1 MRIIKPF
8 TLPISYRA
16 FSFRGQHC
24 LAVTVFQF
32 FDLDDPNR
40 LILEQEMWGFMGERL
55 PGVPDLGMPKAKAE
69 LVLLGEVQAPAGQMV
84 EKLEARAQI
93 DKIHAELNVLGDH
106 YWQPGPDGRL
116 TMTRPQFFA
125 TMPLGWEHSYG
136 GPDYEHNPLGCGHK
150 PEASIRAG
158 KPAKLPNIQLLGD
171 EITAANQLPRHAF
184 SGHPYPAELLIRQR
198 MAGSYDKNWLKKKA
212 PFLPEDIDW
221 LYFNRMPPMMQQEG
235 FFAPSTPFRLVHFHA
250 DASSIEAVLP
260 PFVTRIF
267 SAKGEE
273 NKPGQI
279 TETKS
284 VIDTV
289 MLDGSAKRGI
299 AIHRGIIKVEDSDA
313 ADIGNLLV
321 AFEHVGDEPRPQ
333 EHYVQFINKR
343 ADPEHGWMYVLQDFD
358 LSPLRDPDALEARA
372 KALAEADQAEQKRK
386 KAGEAIIMEQAKL
399 GLGDELS
406 FLLDER
412 DEQGKDLEEPL
423 IAPPPKITK
432 FDIEN
437 FHINLKQ
444 MHDWAQ
450 ETEAKLQ
457 AKKEELLQL
466 HGDGV
471 PTPEPLLAEQKRIE
485 NIIGAPLMT
494 NPEPTLE
501 ESKKFVLG
509 KALGYLLGSHLDS
522 LSGKGH
528 MEEAFAQMDDAVA
541 RAMEAFDEHK
551 DKFDG
556 LKNGHLDQKAMMAE
570 HLPKDLPPKVQDKL
584 QDLLNDIAPTTAD
597 ELAPNPEDELAKMLP
612 ASYDK
617 LMASVREDAKS
628 VEGKTPDDALEEIT
642 KARALIEGMEDVTP
656 QTKSALHESLLLS
669 GEPVLIDPLPNP
681 SVCSYLGDVVAS
693 YHRQGWSFQGRDLT
707 GAMLKG
713 SDLRHADF
721 RDCNLQLA
729 DLSGADLRHAKF
741 GRCVLIE
748 ANLEGAS
755 LEGADFSG
763 ANLSKARMDDAHGE
777 GCQFVACHAVG
788 LSARHANFAKANFQ
802 EGIWME
808 CDLEGASLVA
818 AELTDI
824 RLFKTNIK
832 NMVLSEAHVAGLN
845 IFEGDASGLNLSKA
859 YVTGFS
865 PTNVALTGW
874 TAHGTKFE
882 NFAPSGFDFTGLK
895 AKSAEFTGKGNSFH
909 ECILIDADLRG
920 ALMDGV
926 DLSKSNASRANFA
939 GASLRGAFLNNANL
953 SECNFVG
960 ADLLRANFRKSA
972 LVRADLRRA
981 NLYQANLDQVVYL
994 HTNVEGANIKRTL
1007 LEAD

>member
-16 FSFRGQHC
+16 FSLRGQHC

-32 FDLDDPNR
+32 FDVDDPNQ
-40 LILEQEMWGFMGERL
+40 LILEQEMWGFLGERL

-106 YWQPGPDGRL
+106 YWQTGPDGRL

-136 GPDYEHNPLGCGHK
+136 GPGYEHNPLGCGHK

-198 MAGSYDKNWLKKKA
+198 MAGTYDKNWLKKKA

-321 AFEHVGDEPRPQ
+321 AFERVGDEPRPQ
-333 EHYVQFINKR
+333 EHYVQFISKR

-358 LSPLRDPDALEARA
+358 LSPLRSANAVSAQAD
-372 KALAEADQAEQKRK
+372 ALAEADLVEQKRK
-386 KAGEAIIMEQAKL
+386 TAGENLIMEQVKMSV
-399 GLGDELS
+399 GEELS
-406 FLLDER
+406 FLLDETPAEGISE
-412 DEQGKDLEEPL
+412 DAPAIKD
-423 IAPPPKITK
+423 PPKITPY
-432 FDIEN
+432 DIEN
-437 FHINLKQ
+437 FHVDLKA
-444 MHDWAQ
+444 MNDWAR
-450 ETEAKLQ
+450 ETEAALE
-457 AKKEELLQL
+457 AKKKELIDKY
-466 HGDGV
+466 GDGV
-471 PTPEPLLAEQKRIE
+471 PTPEPILSEQRRVEKIVGEPLTLNAEKSDLE
-485 NIIGAPLMT
+485 N
-494 NPEPTLE
+494 
-501 ESKKFVLG
+501 KKFVLA
-509 KALGYLLGSHLDS
+509 KALGQLHGSYLDE
-522 LSGKGH
+522 LSNEGNVEYVFGKLESVLAESIEVYH
-528 MEEAFAQMDDAVA
+528 EN
-541 RAMEAFDEHK
+541 K
-551 DKFDG
+551 DKFSRAKDG
-556 LKNGHLDQKAMMAE
+556 THNANDEIAENSGDNIFDILDDINPSSVPEDVPNQKEELKKV
-570 HLPKDLPPKVQDKL
+570 LPDAYGKLIDKVQDNEK
-584 QDLLNDIAPTTAD
+584 
-597 ELAPNPEDELAKMLP
+597 
-612 ASYDK
+612 S
-617 LMASVREDAKS
+617 SVS
-628 VEGKTPDDALEEIT
+628 KTPEDALEEIS
-642 KARALIEGMEDVTP
+642 KVRSLVGEMEDITLEA
-656 QTKSALHESLLLS
+656 KSALHDSLLLS
-669 GEPVLIDPLPNP
+669 DQAFLIDPLPNEN
-681 SVCSYLGDVVAS
+681 VRAYLGDVVAT
-693 YHRQGWSFQGRDLT
+693 HHNLGWSFQGRDLT
-707 GAMLKG
+707 GANLKG
-713 SDLRHADF
+713 ADLRHADF

-729 DLSGADLRHAKF
+729 DLSGADLRHAKLT
-741 GRCVLIE
+741 RCVLIE
-748 ANLEGAS
+748 ANLQGA
-755 LEGADFSG
+755 LLDGADLTE
-763 ANLSKARMDDAHGE
+763 ANLSKAQLDDAHGK
-777 GCQFVACHAVG
+777 GCQLISCHAMG
-788 LSARHANFAKANFQ
+788 LVARRAKFPQANLQ
-802 EGIWME
+802 GGVWME
-808 CDLEGASLVA
+808 CDLEGMDLQA
-818 AELTDI
+818 AVIKDFD
-824 RLFKTNIK
+824 LFKTSIK
-832 NMVLSEAHVAGLN
+832 GMRLNDAHISGLS
-845 IFEGDASGLNLSKA
+845 IFEGEASCLDLTNA
-859 YVTGFS
+859 YITKFS
-865 PTNVALTGW
+865 PTKVTLTNW
-874 TAHGTKFE
+874 IANNAIFE
-882 NFAPSGFDFTGLK
+882 NFAPSGFDFSGLI
-895 AKSAEFTGKGNSFH
+895 AKGAKFTGKGNSFH
-909 ECILIDADLRG
+909 ECILIGADFRG
-920 ALMDGV
+920 AMMDGV
-926 DLSKSNASRANFA
+926 DLSKSNASQANFA

-972 LVRADLRRA
+972 LARADLGRV
-981 NLYQANLDQVVYL
+981 NLYQANLDQAVYL
-994 HTNVEGANIKRTL
+994 HTNIEGANIKRTL